1 MDRYRRGAQDRPRPA
16 AAPEPQRLPAEARQA
31 AEVLFDVLMSQ
42 KTVMQAVAKELGLTL
57 QQLAA
62 LRYLVPEEG
71 IPMSALS
78 DALSC
83 DAANITGIVDKLEAR
98 GLVKRAPSQDRRV
111 KLLKMTPPGA
121 RLHAKMMARL
131 HEATPWITVLSREDQ
146 RLLRDIL
153 RRGLAG
159 SRSQPTRTSSA

>member
-1 MDRYRRGAQDRPRPA
+1 MARYRRGTQDRPRAA
-16 AAPEPQRLPAEARQA
+16 AAPEPQRQSAEAREA

-62 LRYLVPEEG
+62 LRYLGPEEG

-111 KLLKMTPPGA
+111 RLLKMTPPGA

-131 HEATPWITVLSREDQ
+131 HEAPPWITVLSREDQ

-153 RRGLAG
+153 RKGLAG
-159 SRSQPTRTSSA
+159 SRSRPTRTRSA